1 VLAGAGKF
9 GDALEDGSMYGLR
22 PMAEQFC
29 DVGRGVT
36 LCYETFGDPGDPTA
50 LLVMGLGV
58 QMIGWREEFCEEL
71 AGRGF
76 HVVRFDNRDAGR
88 STHFPARPPSVGQL
102 LRRKF
107 PPEQYTLSDMA
118 EDTAGL
124 LRELQLGPAHVI
136 GASMG
141 GMIGQMLAAEH
152 PDQVR
157 TLTSIMST
165 TGSRLKGQPSLALYR
180 FLLKRAPSERD
191 AYIDHTAA
199 IFEAIGSPG
208 MFNEQDVRDL
218 AARSFDRD
226 DDRNAS
232 GRQLAA
238 ILASG
243 NRTAALR
250 RITAPTL
257 VMHGT
262 KDRLVAPSGGRAT
275 AKAIPTARLM
285 AVDGMGHDLPRQL
298 WPRLIDAI
306 EQHARS
312 AGEVH
317 QAV

>member
-1 VLAGAGKF
+1 V
-9 GDALEDGSMYGLR
+9 YGPV

-36 LCYETFGDPGDPTA
+36 LCYETFGDAADPTA

-58 QMIGWREEFCEEL
+58 QMIGWREKFCEEL

-102 LRRKF
+102 VRRSF
-107 PPEQYTLSDMA
+107 SPDQYTLSDMA

-124 LRELQLGPAHVI
+124 LRELDLAPAHVI

-152 PDQVR
+152 PELV
-157 TLTSIMST
+157 TSLTSIMST
-165 TGSRLKGQPSLALYR
+165 TGSRFRGQPSLALYR
-180 FLLKRAPSERD
+180 FLLKRAPSERG

-208 MFNEQDVRDL
+208 MFDENEVRDL
-218 AARSFDRD
+218 AASSFDRD
-226 DDRNAS
+226 DDRNAT

-243 NRTAALR
+243 NRTPALR
-250 RITAPTL
+250 RISAPTL
-257 VMHGT
+257 VVHGT
-262 KDRLVAPSGGRAT
+262 SDRLVAPSGGRAT
-275 AKAIPTARLM
+275 AKAIPGARLM
-285 AVDGMGHDLPRQL
+285 KVDGMGHDLPRQL
-298 WPRLIDAI
+298 WPTLIDAI
-306 EQHARS
+306 EKHARR
-312 AGEVH
+312 AGEVR
-317 QAV
+317 QPA

>member
-1 VLAGAGKF
+1 
-9 GDALEDGSMYGLR
+9 
-22 PMAEQFC
+22 MAELFC
-29 DVGRGVT
+29 DVGRGVN
-36 LCYETFGDPGDPTA
+36 LCYEDFGAPADPTA

-58 QMIGWREEFCEEL
+58 QMIGWREGFCEEL

-102 LRRKF
+102 LRRSF
-107 PPEQYTLSDMA
+107 APDQYTLSDMA

-124 LRELQLGPAHVI
+124 LRELDLAPAHVI

-152 PDQVR
+152 PELV
-157 TLTSIMST
+157 TSLTSIMST

-208 MFNEQDVRDL
+208 MFNQADARDL
-218 AARSFDRD
+218 PARNYGRVD
-226 DDRNAS
+226 DLNAT
-232 GRQLAA
+232 GPQLDA

-243 NRTAALR
+243 NRTRPLR
-250 RITAPTL
+250 RISVP
-257 VMHGT
+257 
-262 KDRLVAPSGGRAT
+262 
-275 AKAIPTARLM
+275 
-285 AVDGMGHDLPRQL
+285 
-298 WPRLIDAI
+298 
-306 EQHARS
+306 
-312 AGEVH
+312 
-317 QAV
+317 